1 MTSATSHAS
10 ASATSDAR
18 GIAAVNERERL
29 EGFALGLPP
38 RPALLSRRA
47 WQFLIALIVVMGLG
61 VPFTALVL
69 PETSTFHLSA
79 YAMTLAGKLMCYA
92 IAALA
97 LDLVWGYC
105 GILSLGHGLFF
116 ALGGYAI
123 GMYLMRAIGHD
134 GKYGSDL
141 PDFMVF
147 LDWHQL
153 PWYWEGTQHLAYALL
168 LVVLVPAV
176 IAWVFGFFTF
186 RSRVKG
192 VYLSIITQAMTFAAM
207 LLFYRNETGFGGNNG
222 FTDFKRIAGFPITHP
237 GTRTVLF
244 LMTFGV
250 LVFAFIGA
258 RAIVT
263 SKLGRV
269 VTAVRDGET
278 RLMFL
283 GYSPLAYKLF
293 VWTVS
298 AVLCGIAGALYV
310 PQVGIINPGEMSP
323 GNSIEMAIWVAVGGR
338 GTLIGPIIGAFA
350 VNGAKSFF
358 TAYFAE
364 YWLFFLGLIFV
375 LVPLL
380 LPNGIMGLF
389 ELVARKRNR

>member
-1 MTSATSHAS
+1 MRLRR
-10 ASATSDAR
+10 DR
-18 GIAAVNERERL
+18 GGRVLLALIAASVPLVVVLNQL
-29 EGFALGLPP
+29 V
-38 RPALLSRRA
+38 PASSA
-47 WQFLIALIVVMGLG
+47 W
-61 VPFTALVL
+61 
-69 PETSTFHLSA
+69 HLST
-79 YAMTLAGKLMCYA
+79 YTLTLLGKYYCYGLL
-92 IAALA
+92 ALS

-105 GILSLGHGLFF
+105 GILSLGHAAFF

-153 PWYWEGTQHLAYALL
+153 PWYWEGTQHLGYALL

-222 FTDFKRIAGFPITHP
+222 FTDFKRIAGYPITHA
-237 GTRTVLF
+237 GTRTALF
-244 LMTFGV
+244 LLTFAV
-250 LVFAFIGA
+250 LVLAFIGA

-389 ELVARKRNR
+389 ELVTRKRNR

>member
-1 MTSATSHAS
+1 MTSATSAS
-10 ASATSDAR
+10 TSVDARSDAQ
-18 GIAAVNERERL
+18 ASERERL

-47 WQFLIALIVVMGLG
+47 WQFLIALIIAIGLG

-79 YAMTLAGKLMCYA
+79 YAMTITGKFMCYA

-153 PWYWEGTQHLAYALL
+153 PWYWEGTQHLGYALL

-222 FTDFKRIAGFPITHP
+222 FTDFKRIAGYPITHA
-237 GTRTVLF
+237 GTRTALF
-244 LMTFGV
+244 LLTFAV
-250 LVFAFIGA
+250 LVLAFIGA

-389 ELVARKRNR
+389 ELATRKRNR

>member
-1 MTSATSHAS
+1 MTSATSS
-10 ASATSDAR
+10 ASTSVESLDAA
-18 GIAAVNERERL
+18 GSERERL
-29 EGFALGLPP
+29 AGFALGLPP

-47 WQFLIALIVVMGLG
+47 WQFLIALIIVIGLG
-61 VPFTALVL
+61 VPFSALVL

-79 YAMTLAGKLMCYA
+79 YAMTITGKFMCYA

-176 IAWVFGFFTF
+176 LAWVFGFFTF

-222 FTDFKRIAGFPITHP
+222 FTDFKRIAGFPITHA
-237 GTRTVLF
+237 GTRTALF
-244 LMTFGV
+244 LLTFAV
-250 LVFAFIGA
+250 LVLAFIGA

-293 VWTVS
+293 IWTVS

-389 ELVARKRNR
+389 ELVTRRRNR

>member
-1 MTSATSHAS
+1 MTSATSS
-10 ASATSDAR
+10 ASTSVDARSDAQ
-18 GIAAVNERERL
+18 ASERERL

-47 WQFLIALIVVMGLG
+47 WQCLIALIIAIGLG

-69 PETSTFHLSA
+69 PETSAFHLSA
-79 YAMTLAGKLMCYA
+79 YAMTLTGKLMCYA
-92 IAALA
+92 ISALA

-153 PWYWEGTQHLAYALL
+153 PWYWEGTQHLGYALL

-222 FTDFKRIAGFPITHP
+222 FTDFKRIAGYPITHA
-237 GTRTVLF
+237 GTRTALF
-244 LMTFGV
+244 LLTFAV
-250 LVFAFIGA
+250 LVLAFIGA

-389 ELVARKRNR
+389 ELVTRKRNR